1 MIVCTNVKYRHISSV
16 TNKNHNNVPNIDNT
30 YIKSKIDFDIFLH
43 LTNST
48 HAKYSFREAVCD
60 FT

>member
-1 MIVCTNVKYRHISSV
+1 MLNTDIGISNV

-48 HAKYSFREAVCD
+48 PATYSFREVVCD